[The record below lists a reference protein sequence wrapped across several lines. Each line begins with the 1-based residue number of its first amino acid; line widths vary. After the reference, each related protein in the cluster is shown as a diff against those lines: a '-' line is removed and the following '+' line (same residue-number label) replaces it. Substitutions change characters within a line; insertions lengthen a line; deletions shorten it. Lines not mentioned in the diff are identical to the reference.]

1 MESARAGESD
11 ADMSLVNGRLPVPAS
26 RGPWS
31 RAAMELL
38 RGGDVP
44 EQLPD
49 VPTDPLSDDDFQ
61 LALYLLHEV
70 HYRGLEG
77 ISDDME
83 WNPGLIGFRNEMIR
97 AFERAIRDEVPAEGV
112 DPASIPE
119 RLRDLDA
126 QSAAPLA
133 RHLWRK
139 APLWQFEE
147 FVVHR
152 SAYHLKEADPH
163 TFAIPR
169 LGSAAKSAI
178 AQIQS
183 DEYGA
188 GDPERMHS
196 NLFGRLMS
204 GLGLRT
210 EYGHYVH
217 LIPGIT
223 LATVNL
229 LSMFGLNRRWRGA
242 AVGHLALFELGS
254 SQPNRMYGDGLRRL
268 GFGADVTEF
277 NDEHVE
283 ADAIH
288 AMLATYD
295 LAGRLALD
303 EPELAEDIW
312 FGARAL
318 DAIEGLAGVHMLERW
333 NSGATSLL
341 QPLSRRR
348 EVLSRAS

>member
-1 MESARAGESD
+1 MLIDS
-11 ADMSLVNGRLPVPAS
+11 RLPIPPVRGEWTTLAAS
-26 RGPWS
+26 V
-31 RAAMELL
+31 L
-38 RGGDVP
+38 REDQVP
-44 EQLPD
+44 EELPAFPSD
-49 VPTDPLSDDDFQ
+49 VISDDDFQ
-61 LALYLLHEV
+61 LALYVLHEV

-77 ISDDME
+77 VPDEME
-83 WNPGLIGFRNEMIR
+83 WNPGVIGVRNAMQA
-97 AFERAIRDEVPAEGV
+97 AFEQALFDLIPIEHI
-112 DPASIPE
+112 DPETVPE
-119 RLRDLDA
+119 RLRSLDA
-126 QSAAPLA
+126 DSTAPLA
-133 RHLWRK
+133 RHLWRE

-188 GDPERMHS
+188 GDPDRMHS
-196 NLFGRLMS
+196 NLFGRLMA
-204 GLGLRT
+204 GLGLST
-210 EYGHYVH
+210 DYGYYLP
-217 LIPGIT
+217 LIPGMT

-229 LSMFGLNRRWRGA
+229 LSIFALNRRWRGA

-254 SQPNRMYGDGLRRL
+254 SQPNLMYGDGLRRL
-268 GFGADVTEF
+268 GFGPDVTEF

-283 ADAIH
+283 ADAVH

-303 EPELAEDIW
+303 EPDLANDIW

-318 DAIEGLAGVHMLERW
+318 DVLEGMAGSHMLERW
-333 NSGATSLL
+333 SAGQTSLL
-341 QPLSRRR
+341 EPLPR
-348 EVLSRAS
+348 RASHFPQAS

>member
-1 MESARAGESD
+1 MLINTRLTIPPVRGD
-11 ADMSLVNGRLPVPAS
+11 WTSLAASVLGGGPVPD
-26 RGPWS
+26 
-31 RAAMELL
+31 LL
-38 RGGDVP
+38 PAFPADVIP
-44 EQLPD
+44 
-49 VPTDPLSDDDFQ
+49 DDDFQ
-61 LALYLLHEV
+61 LALYVLHEV

-77 ISDDME
+77 VPDEME
-83 WNPGLIGFRNEMIR
+83 WNPGVIGVRNAMQSVFEGALFDLIPTEHI
-97 AFERAIRDEVPAEGV
+97 
-112 DPASIPE
+112 DPETVPE
-119 RLRDLDA
+119 RLRSLDA
-126 QSAAPLA
+126 DSTASLA
-133 RHLWRK
+133 RHLWRD

-196 NLFGRLMS
+196 NLFGRLMA
-204 GLGLRT
+204 GLGLST
-210 EYGHYVH
+210 DYGYYLPV
-217 LIPGIT
+217 IPGIT
-223 LATVNL
+223 LATINL

-268 GFGADVTEF
+268 GFGPEVTVF

-283 ADAIH
+283 ADAVH

-303 EPELAEDIW
+303 EPDLADDIW

-318 DAIEGLAGVHMLERW
+318 DVLEGIAGSHLLDRW
-333 NSGATSLL
+333 SSGQTSLL
-341 QPLSRRR
+341 EPIVRRR
-348 EVLSRAS
+348 EDFPQAS